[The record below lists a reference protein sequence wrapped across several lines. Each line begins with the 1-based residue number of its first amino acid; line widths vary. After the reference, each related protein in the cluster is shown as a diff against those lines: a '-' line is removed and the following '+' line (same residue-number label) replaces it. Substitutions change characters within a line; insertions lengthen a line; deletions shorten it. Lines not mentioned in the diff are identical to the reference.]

1 MNFRKLIFTA
11 LIVSA
16 AVSCKKDDE
25 GTVKP
30 SLDGTL
36 SIKGLQEYVTPGQT
50 LTLSPEG
57 ITHPEGKD
65 LTYYWKVTTTA
76 PTACTTKVYNITF
89 TDTLQT
95 CTVYCNAIAEGY
107 SGSSASSLVTVVK
120 GGKDGSIKGI
130 EFPQENFSTQ
140 DGTYYYKKIGTQ
152 TWIVNNIAE
161 RSSGKPY
168 RNSEVMSDVVGRYYS
183 YSEALAV
190 CESLSSDSQTWALPT
205 LEDWQTLEG
214 FVKGDISANPQQGKS
229 VAAALMGDAT
239 FNSNTMWE
247 YWPSVGDITNSSGF
261 SAIPAGYT
269 NLKGSTFDGV
279 YEYAAFWT
287 ATEGDNASEAYCAY
301 LICDEPELFIG
312 KRDKES
318 FGASVRCIKK

>member
-1 MNFRKLIFTA
+1 MKSKKTTSAECSFEDFALRVYPFIELTSFHKTYYRVLEAYAQGRIRKLI
-11 LIVSA
+11 VS
-16 AVSCKKDDE
+16 V
-25 GTVKP
+25 P
-30 SLDGTL
+30 
-36 SIKGLQEYVTPGQT
+36 
-50 LTLSPEG
+50 
-57 ITHPEGKD
+57 
-65 LTYYWKVTTTA
+65 
-76 PTACTTKVYNITF
+76 
-89 TDTLQT
+89 
-95 CTVYCNAIAEGY
+95 
-107 SGSSASSLVTVVK
+107 
-120 GGKDGSIKGI
+120 
-130 EFPQENFSTQ
+130 PQH
-140 DGTYYYKKIGTQ
+140 
-152 TWIVNNIAE
+152 
-161 RSSGKPY
+161 
-168 RNSEVMSDVVGRYYS
+168 
-183 YSEALAV
+183 
-190 CESLSSDSQTWALPT
+190 
-205 LEDWQTLEG
+205 
-214 FVKGDISANPQQGKS
+214 GKS